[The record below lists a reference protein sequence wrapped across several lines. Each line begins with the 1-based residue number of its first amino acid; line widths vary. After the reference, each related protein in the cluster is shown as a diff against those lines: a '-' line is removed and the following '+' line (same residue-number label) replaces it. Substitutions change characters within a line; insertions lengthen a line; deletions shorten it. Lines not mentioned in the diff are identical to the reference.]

1 MNNGHDLTVETAL
14 TLFLAM
20 LTGKNRSNGTIQ
32 AYSTDISQF
41 LAYLTETDVTVRS
54 PSDITKSHLTEY
66 MTYLSRERALSG
78 VSCARKL
85 AALREY
91 FRFLVDEEVLAKS
104 PAEKVESPKQERRNR
119 NRMRQDEYNRLLSS
133 AGSNHRDYAILTVLL
148 QCGLRVSEL
157 CNLAVDDIDLAAG
170 VLVIRDGKGQADR
183 RIALEKKATKALKAH
198 LKERGE
204 QPSPALFLNR
214 YGEPLSRFGV
224 RKLILRLCGEAG
236 LEKKVSPH
244 IFRHTFASMKAES
257 GRVSPYQLQQWLGH
271 KDLKTTQIYVHMS
284 EEYAKK
290 AMEATS
296 L

>member
-1 MNNGHDLTVETAL
+1 MISTNALSLETAL
-14 TLFLAM
+14 TKFLATLM
-20 LTGKNRSNGTIQ
+20 GKNRSSATIQ
-32 AYSTDISQF
+32 AYSTDVTQF
-41 LAYLTETDVTVRS
+41 LAYLTENDLTVHSPADV
-54 PSDITKSHLTEY
+54 TKSHLTEY
-66 MTYLSRERALSG
+66 MTYLSRDRALSG

-85 AALREY
+85 AAIREY
-91 FRFLVDEEVLAKS
+91 FRFLVDEEILAKS
-104 PAEKVESPKQERRNR
+104 PAEKVEGPKQERRSR
-119 NRMRQDEYNRLLSS
+119 NRMRSDEYNRLLSS

-157 CNLAVDDIDLAAG
+157 CNLSVDDIDLTAS
-170 VLVIRDGKGQADR
+170 VLLIRDGKGQADR
-183 RIALEKKATKALKAH
+183 RIALEKKAIKALKAH

-204 QPSPALFLNR
+204 QVSPALFLNR
-214 YGEPLSRFGV
+214 YDEPLSRFGV
-224 RKLILRLCGEAG
+224 RKLILRLCAEAG

-257 GRVSPYQLQQWLGH
+257 GRVSPYQLQYWLGH
-271 KDLKTTQIYVHMS
+271 KDIKTTQIYVHMS

>member
-1 MNNGHDLTVETAL
+1 MTTTNARSLETAL
-14 TLFLAM
+14 TQFLAM
-20 LTGKNRSNGTIQ
+20 LAGKNRSNGTIQ
-32 AYSTDISQF
+32 AYSTDVTQF
-41 LAYLTETDVTVRS
+41 LAYLTENDVTVRS
-54 PSDITKSHLTEY
+54 PSGVTKSHLTEY
-66 MTYLSRERALSG
+66 LTYLSRERALSG

-85 AALREY
+85 AAIREY
-91 FRFLVDEEVLAKS
+91 FRFLVDEEILAKS
-104 PAEKVESPKQERRNR
+104 PALKVESPKQERRTR
-119 NRMRQDEYNRLLSS
+119 NRMRQDEYTRLLSS

-157 CNLAVDDIDLAAG
+157 CNLAAG

-204 QPSPALFLNR
+204 QVSPALFLNR
-214 YGEPLSRFGV
+214 YAEPLSRFGV

-271 KDLKTTQIYVHMS
+271 KDLKTTQLYVHMS
-284 EEYAKK
+284 EGYAKR